1 MDKTSLYNVDI
12 HIWISTVAR
21 RAGYRRT
28 DLVRAIGLFDLAV
41 EAAIP
46 SVASV
51 PEFLQGCKVIYM
63 GVTPCEMVP

>member
-1 MDKTSLYNVDI
+1 M
-12 HIWISTVAR
+12 
-21 RAGYRRT
+21 
-28 DLVRAIGLFDLAV
+28 RAIGLFDLAV